1 MEMIIIIFSC
11 LLLMGL
17 FIMVQLYIYE
27 LVKVLKFKP
36 RELSAKVL
44 LEMVDSMI
52 KAEFSHYYQLKYSI
66 KEVKLVYDFKVDTT
80 EIVHTVMKSF
90 SKEFYTQLYQYYT
103 KEYIISYVT
112 KTIEL
117 ILIEFIK
124 EKKIKTK

>member
-1 MEMIIIIFSC
+1 
-11 LLLMGL
+11 
-17 FIMVQLYIYE
+17 MVQLYIYE